1 MVKKEEVLTI
11 VQNDDSSRI
20 ETLALDPNSEIES
33 GWTLLHSCAEFGAVK
48 VLKALRHF
56 QGFNLRVALQTKPY
70 EGQRPIHIASS
81 CGQWEF
87 LEVLL
92 SMDSDPDVLNSDE
105 ETALHL
111 GVQTHEIRL
120 EDEFRGSKSSTQ
132 ALGVVKTLLS
142 KGANINAQS
151 DIGFSVLHYL
161 GDPLQEDIDYQGV
174 LQFLLERGANP
185 NLQDKKGDTPLH
197 VLACCSD
204 WWSRKDAF
212 RMLVEHGAELQLK
225 NSLGETA
232 LDVYLKCAKQ
242 DGNFEDITRML
253 TPTS

>member
-1 MVKKEEVLTI
+1 M
-11 VQNDDSSRI
+11 
-20 ETLALDPNSEIES
+20 
-33 GWTLLHSCAEFGAVK
+33 
-48 VLKALRHF
+48 
-56 QGFNLRVALQTKPY
+56 
-70 EGQRPIHIASS
+70 
-81 CGQWEF
+81 
-87 LEVLL
+87 
-92 SMDSDPDVLNSDE
+92 
-105 ETALHL
+105 
-111 GVQTHEIRL
+111 
-120 EDEFRGSKSSTQ
+120 
-132 ALGVVKTLLS
+132 
-142 KGANINAQS
+142 
-151 DIGFSVLHYL
+151 
-161 GDPLQEDIDYQGV
+161 